1 MKIFLKPNILN
12 ISGLAFLFIGII
24 LSISNIY
31 GSIILYISVLYF
43 FITIILDLLIKSFN
57 KSAIT
62 NNIIGV
68 LSIFGLIYF
77 LEYSPSYDLD
87 LFYRQNF
94 DTEISFND
102 LPFEVQE
109 QFLSISKEKAVNTVF
124 NLDSRIKELPFKK
137 ISMKTGSGY
146 IIYSSKKIFI
156 IPSNIVISKGIL
168 YKTFEFGDLQK
179 RPNDIIYYKHN
190 LMDDVIK

>member
-1 MKIFLKPNILN
+1 MFT
-12 ISGLAFLFIGII
+12 GII
-24 LSISNIY
+24 LSISSVY

-146 IIYSSKKIFI
+146 IIYTSKKIFI
-156 IPSNIVISKGIL
+156 IPSNIVISRGIL

-179 RPNDIIYYKHN
+179 RPNDIIYYQHN
-190 LMDDVIK
+190 LMDEVIK